1 MAASH
6 QLSLTSLA
14 SNCNIVAA
22 GDKFNNNS
30 NSHKDPGSAPQ
41 TLHRQPD
48 NGRRKSFLLSRIFS
62 KPKDQDDDSGT
73 EDNSAPTEKEELS
86 VSETKKV
93 RQNKQT
99 TEEQSHCIEKTSE
112 KLFLVLLS
120 IFKLHITLILNT
132 PYVGFFMLCN
142 AGLAGQTVH
151 LNLMVESVSLY

>member
-14 SNCNIVAA
+14 SNYNIMAA

-48 NGRRKSFLLSRIFS
+48 NGRRKSFLLSRIFK
-62 KPKDQDDDSGT
+62 KPKDQDNDSDS

-86 VSETKKV
+86 VTETKKV

-99 TEEQSHCIEKTSE
+99 
-112 KLFLVLLS
+112 
-120 IFKLHITLILNT
+120 
-132 PYVGFFMLCN
+132 P
-142 AGLAGQTVH
+142 AP
-151 LNLMVESVSLY
+151 

>member
-1 MAASH
+1 MYHVVSLQHIFRLSKYESVVLDLPELVKLYEELYQKEEKVLSWGCFIPWAAASH

-48 NGRRKSFLLSRIFS
+48 NGRRKSFLLSRIFK
-62 KPKDQDDDSGT
+62 KPKDQDNESDS
-73 EDNSAPTEKEELS
+73 EDNSAPIEKEELL
-86 VSETKKV
+86 VTETKKV

-99 TEEQSHCIEKTSE
+99 
-112 KLFLVLLS
+112 
-120 IFKLHITLILNT
+120 
-132 PYVGFFMLCN
+132 P
-142 AGLAGQTVH
+142 AP
-151 LNLMVESVSLY
+151 

>member
-14 SNCNIVAA
+14 SNYNIMAA

-48 NGRRKSFLLSRIFS
+48 NGRRKSFLLSRIFK
-62 KPKDQDDDSGT
+62 KPKDQDNDS

-86 VSETKKV
+86 VTETKKV

-99 TEEQSHCIEKTSE
+99 
-112 KLFLVLLS
+112 
-120 IFKLHITLILNT
+120 
-132 PYVGFFMLCN
+132 P
-142 AGLAGQTVH
+142 AP
-151 LNLMVESVSLY
+151 

>member
-14 SNCNIVAA
+14 SNYNIMAA

-41 TLHRQPD
+41 TLHRQPY
-48 NGRRKSFLLSRIFS
+48 NGRRKSFLLSRIFK
-62 KPKDQDDDSGT
+62 KPKDQDNVC

-86 VSETKKV
+86 VTETKKV

-99 TEEQSHCIEKTSE
+99 
-112 KLFLVLLS
+112 
-120 IFKLHITLILNT
+120 
-132 PYVGFFMLCN
+132 P
-142 AGLAGQTVH
+142 AP
-151 LNLMVESVSLY
+151 